1 MRERKGLHV
10 GDRGTVLEF
19 RCIFLS
25 EYLNL
30 NGMNILSDEAS
41 LVVTKN
47 GAKKIGVGDI
57 VTYVGDCKWSV
68 DKNENS

>member
-1 MRERKGLHV
+1 MRECKGLHG

-19 RCIFLS
+19 RCIFS
-25 EYLNL
+25 PEYLNL
-30 NGMNILSDEAS
+30 NGMNTLSDKAS

-47 GAKKIGVGDI
+47 GTKEIGVGDI

-68 DKNENS
+68 DKN